1 MIKVKE
7 VYYIYKFDTEL
18 LKAGMMISYQKVDH
32 YTDNLSKIEN
42 GLIKECTESK
52 LCIIASKGEE
62 SGYTPEEVS
71 VHPSDPTP
79 KNHIHVMGIAEAAP
93 YFET

>member
-7 VYYIYKFDTEL
+7 VHYSYKFDTEL
-18 LKAGMMISYQKVDH
+18 LKPGMIISYQKVDH
-32 YTDNLSKIEN
+32 YTDHLSKVTN
-42 GLIKECTESK
+42 GLIKECTEDK
-52 LCIIASKGEE
+52 LYIIAAKGEE
-62 SGYTPEEVS
+62 FVYTPEEVS

-79 KNHIHVMGIAEAAP
+79 KNHIHVLGIAEAAP